1 MYERHCILIWA
12 HNARVPAARHMR
24 LTRLTGPTSI
34 PVQTE
39 MRATHFARV
48 LSQLAHRAQL
58 AYLDTRTCTCRHSSI
73 VSTSEKQVIIWKHG
87 TRQRQLQAGM
97 QMNLGGNGQCT
108 I

>member
-48 LSQLAHRAQL
+48 FSKLSHRAQL
-58 AYLDTRTCTCRHSSI
+58 AIADTRICASHHSSI
-73 VSTSEKQVIIWKHG
+73 ALHLDFASKHLEALRG
-87 TRQRQLQAGM
+87 KRRLQAGM
-97 QMNLGGNGQCT
+97 QSNVGGKAHWRL
-108 I
+108 